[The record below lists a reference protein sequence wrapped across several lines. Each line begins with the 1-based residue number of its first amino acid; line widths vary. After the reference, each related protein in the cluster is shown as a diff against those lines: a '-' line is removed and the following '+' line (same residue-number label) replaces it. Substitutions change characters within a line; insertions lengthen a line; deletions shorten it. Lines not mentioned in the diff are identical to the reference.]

1 MFDCMNFLY
10 IMHSHIRYIICKYL
24 SYYVDSL
31 FLLCTVFFAVQKHFG
46 WKLPVYVCVRFP
58 CLKRKIQDEFCQD
71 RCKRVYFLGLL
82 LGVY

>member
-46 WKLPVYVCVRFP
+46 WKLPVYVCVHFP
-58 CLKRKIQDEFCQD
+58 CLKRKIQ
-71 RCKRVYFLGLL
+71 KNHFLPKMNFAKTD
-82 LGVY
+82 VKECTS